1 MKEIIMP
8 CILYKKDGRI
18 ARITLNRP
26 KSLNAIDDQIPVKL
40 EEAVKLADADKNIHV
55 IVLSGNGKA
64 FCAGYDLKYFTQE
77 KGQNVAVQDMP
88 WDPITDYRWMWK
100 NTQHFMSLWR
110 ATKPVICKV
119 QGMALAGGSDLALCA
134 DIVIMEEDAQIGYM
148 PTRVWGTPTTAM
160 WVYRIGPEK
169 AKRLLFTG
177 DKITGREA
185 ANMGLILE
193 AVPAENLDRKVDD
206 MAKRMCAVPIN
217 QLAMQKILINQAIEA
232 NGLNEMQR
240 LSTFFDGISRHS
252 PEGLTFKKHADDVGW
267 RQAVRE
273 RDHGTFDWT
282 ADKPYNDD

>member
-1 MKEIIMP
+1 MKEIIMS

-40 EEAVKLADADKNIHV
+40 EEAIKLADADKNIHV
-55 IVLSGNGKA
+55 IVLSGTGKA

-185 ANMGLILE
+185 ADMGLILE

-252 PEGLTFKKHADDVGW
+252 PEGLTFKKRADDVGW
-267 RQAVRE
+267 RQAVME
-273 RDHGTFDWT
+273 RDYGTFDWT